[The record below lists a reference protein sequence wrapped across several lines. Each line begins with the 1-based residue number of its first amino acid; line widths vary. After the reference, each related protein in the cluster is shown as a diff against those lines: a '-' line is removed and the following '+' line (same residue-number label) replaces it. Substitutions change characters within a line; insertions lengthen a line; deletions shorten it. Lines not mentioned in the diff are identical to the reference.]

1 MYSEGRPTEETKRAY
16 GGMEERGERAREEV
30 QARAFEYEENLSVIR
45 ETLYSGMSSLS
56 LLCLSNIRSAD
67 QPPLCDI
74 AFADAIVDTPSIL
87 ELLARGTDYAPR
99 AFFASTCLA
108 ILEVALSRVGTDG
121 VRVVQMGR
129 GAPKVI
135 GINETPGQ
143 SKSLP
148 QTGSFTLNLIL
159 VDSVDSSPSAI
170 PRQADRALSS
180 LTSTLSSRRRIRDS
194 RSFLGNHDHFLYS
207 TDSEASRSFS
217 ERGIDRGTRKGG
229 YERGSRIENARKCD

>member
-45 ETLYSGMSSLS
+45 E
-56 LLCLSNIRSAD
+56 
-67 QPPLCDI
+67 
-74 AFADAIVDTPSIL
+74 TPSIL

-217 ERGIDRGTRKGG
+217 ERGID
-229 YERGSRIENARKCD
+229 